1 MKPVTPK
8 PEGSARFTH
17 LDPDL
22 AIACLPNESGSI
34 DWAYGMPLSY
44 VHETASLWLSLY
56 DEQARLAAPAA
67 PDGTPDLGLRAGDD

>member
-8 PEGSARFTH
+8 PEGSARFTY
-17 LDPDL
+17 LDADL
-22 AIACLPNESGSI
+22 VTACLPPESGSI

-56 DEQARLAAPAA
+56 DEQARPAA
-67 PDGTPDLGLRAGDD
+67 PTPSDWISGSDSQAGDG